1 MLGTVYSQ
9 NEDKREVIAGLLS
22 ELSECS
28 EVGLGTGKTK
38 RGLKI
43 SIKTAKEIFGAGT
56 AAVVNPIVGYSY
68 KEEYY
73 ELPKIENSYAEQL
86 KSKLTNMQH
95 KLEADPFGW
104 TVKI

>member
-1 MLGTVYSQ
+1 MEKNSKLSQDAMWIAFANISALQVSYWYKLYEEDTYKNLPLGE
-9 NEDKREVIAGLLS
+9 N
-22 ELSECS
+22 
-28 EVGLGTGKTK
+28 
-38 RGLKI
+38 
-43 SIKTAKEIFGAGT
+43 
-56 AAVVNPIVGYSY
+56 
-68 KEEYY
+68 